1 MKNLKKNIRMGMD
14 GSQLELVSGFKYL
27 GFVLDK
33 GRKRWGNVVG
43 KWRLK
48 VLHENLLA
56 PVFELY

>member
-1 MKNLKKNIRMGMD
+1 MGMD